1 MQHAH
6 AVVVVTVA
14 TACGATTPR
23 YDTTQPVTP
32 KAAPPVAPG
41 KVALH
46 LRPLPWW
53 TAIPAGDWFPL
64 GLPTSERAPPR
75 GAVVG
80 DLRSIDVELD
90 ESSYQA
96 LRCAWLFAPGGKR
109 GCGGERRTAAI
120 DATVPMVSDVLQSLR
135 ERAGEVGATGVRDVR
150 CFADARGEGRL
161 WCEGTAVRDAAA
173 DVTVTSAPGARRT
186 PSDDGLIA
194 VAPLPA
200 PSPTEAFDDA
210 TAGGALDVLRPG
222 KLSVHGAFTASMRGG
237 DPVLGQD
244 IGLRY
249 GALGTAIRV
258 LKFGGDSQVMG
269 VGLVAELQHRPSRS
283 PVELLVGGS
292 AMVAAP
298 NGATNPAFEGLLG
311 AHVGATKQLT
321 YRIRGVAQPYIS
333 LRAGALRTSK
343 APTDGGSKVAPMV
356 ELHLGLST
364 PRR

>member
-1 MQHAH
+1 
-6 AVVVVTVA
+6 
-14 TACGATTPR
+14 
-23 YDTTQPVTP
+23 
-32 KAAPPVAPG
+32 
-41 KVALH
+41 
-46 LRPLPWW
+46 
-53 TAIPAGDWFPL
+53 
-64 GLPTSERAPPR
+64 
-75 GAVVG
+75 
-80 DLRSIDVELD
+80 
-90 ESSYQA
+90 
-96 LRCAWLFAPGGKR
+96 
-109 GCGGERRTAAI
+109 
-120 DATVPMVSDVLQSLR
+120 
-135 ERAGEVGATGVRDVR
+135 
-150 CFADARGEGRL
+150 
-161 WCEGTAVRDAAA
+161 
-173 DVTVTSAPGARRT
+173 
-186 PSDDGLIA
+186 

-333 LRAGALRTSK
+333 PARRRLAHLEGPRPTAAARSRPWSSSTSACRPRGGSAPPRAPPTRTSQPDTTAAAAIQAGWPWGAYTGDERGRSVWARAMLPGPLPQGP
-343 APTDGGSKVAPMV
+343 APRHATAARRGRRVA
-356 ELHLGLST
+356 
-364 PRR
+364 RR